1 MEHSDIEEA
10 NRIYREQHGRTGN
23 TLAVEITKKD
33 QDQWVEEAAILLGT
47 AECFEVVDTAS
58 LERAAEFV
66 KRIDREIRA
75 VKDTF
80 APMRERAH
88 QAHKTVCDQEK
99 KHLGQRE
106 QSRRIVKGKIG
117 AWQTEQERIRRD
129 EQARLQRE
137 AQKQADDVALRRA
150 EALEADGRKG
160 EAQAAIDNPVQAPIM
175 PAPPAPPKLEGTQTR
190 VYWRHRVTD
199 ADAVPRQWMVVDD
212 KALAVYA
219 RSAKAA
225 AKVAGV
231 EFYSERY

>member
-1 MEHSDIEEA
+1 MGS
-10 NRIYREQHGRTGN
+10 
-23 TLAVEITKKD
+23 TLAVEVTKED

-66 KRIDREIRA
+66 ERINREIKA

-80 APMRERAH
+80 APMKERAH

-106 QSRRIVKGKIG
+106 QSQRIVKAKIG
-117 AWQTEQERIRRD
+117 AWQTEQEQIRRD

-137 AQKQADDVALRRA
+137 AQKQADDAAMQRA
-150 EALEADGRKG
+150 EALEAAGRTG
-160 EAQAAIDNPVQAPIM
+160 EAQAAIDNPVKAPIM
-175 PAPPAPPKLEGTQTR
+175 PAPPATPKPEGSQTR

-199 ADAVPRQWMVVDD
+199 KDAVPRQWMVVDE
-212 KALAVYA
+212 KGLAVYA